1 MLTTPFIHELT
12 KYLDD
17 GFAET
22 TEIHG
27 TLVDVYG
34 VGLLFT
40 GRSGIGKS
48 EIALDLVERGHRLV
62 ADDTVHVTQASPTT
76 SSSGAA
82 TSTCATSWRSA
93 ASASSTCRTSS
104 ASARSASRSASRWR
118 CCSRTGTPSKDWNRA
133 GLDDRLTRILGVEL
147 PQVVIPLFPGK
158 NITVISEVIA
168 MNHMLKV
175 YGVNAAEKFNTLLI
189 DIMKSD
195 RQTRH
200 YLRYDTRMTRTVAG
214 TKDDIGDRRHT
225 RQVGRRIRGH
235 RPQDPTGE
243 FSGVYSLSNE
253 DKTPQTLAEEIE
265 HIMDHTGPD
274 DAFILLVDF
283 LYGSCGHATLA
294 VERNHRNVRVVSGVN
309 LPMLLAFL
317 NKRNEIPFERL
328 PSELA
333 ARGRESIQSVDTD
346 QL

>member
-1 MLTTPFIHELT
+1 VNTVRKKSLAVKHFLAETREMFALELVNGVDEGPIPITVSDIHRPGLALAGFMQNYLSERIQILGETEILYLNTRTEAVRREAVDRLLSVPLVCIIVTRSLDIPRELLQGTTGHHVPLLRTSMLTTPFIHQLT

-17 GFAET
+17 SFAET
-22 TEIHG
+22 CEIHG

-62 ADDTVHVTQASPTT
+62 ADDTVHVTRIADDVLIGRGNQHLRHFMEIR
-76 SSSGAA
+76 GVGIINVQDLFGI
-82 TSTCATSWRSA
+82 RSV
-93 ASASSTCRTSS
+93 RVQK
-104 ASARSASRSASRWR
+104 RVEVEVLLDEWD
-118 CCSRTGTPSKDWNRA
+118 PKKDWNRA
-133 GLDDRLTRILGVEL
+133 GLDDRMTSILDVPL

-200 YLRYDTRMTRTVAG
+200 YLRYDT
-214 TKDDIGDRRHT
+214 
-225 RQVGRRIRGH
+225 
-235 RPQDPTGE
+235 E
-243 FSGVYSLSNE
+243 
-253 DKTPQTLAEEIE
+253 
-265 HIMDHTGPD
+265 
-274 DAFILLVDF
+274 
-283 LYGSCGHATLA
+283 
-294 VERNHRNVRVVSGVN
+294 
-309 LPMLLAFL
+309 
-317 NKRNEIPFERL
+317 
-328 PSELA
+328 
-333 ARGRESIQSVDTD
+333 
-346 QL
+346 